1 MADLFVDGNIAQTFG
16 PQVAE
21 SYLCRLLQVYRRS
34 FRATND
40 PRWPSAFFTTQPPL
54 AHGRPF
60 PDTYGRPIWLL
71 DFAIRN
77 RGTVVRQ
84 QIWAPQNEAQ
94 RHAHAPLN
102 MPIFFVHNDQVT
114 LGLPISI
121 AATRDPMTL
130 WSSQIMTKDQT
141 PAHNTITSEKFAKR
155 VASAV
160 CRFIEVSSPTNFPFP
175 AHRSLRPWCID

>member
-130 WSSQIMTKDQT
+130 FGAGT
-141 PAHNTITSEKFAKR
+141 PASVGDCSTT
-155 VASAV
+155 
-160 CRFIEVSSPTNFPFP
+160 FIRINGSDPPLP
-175 AHRSLRPWCID
+175 PPCPWRRGAGGLTGDRR